1 MSGLIKYPEE
11 RAVEDA
17 AFGMGLTP
25 TRLCR
30 VLLPVWR
37 ADVRATVYDSE
48 PYDLIDRYLEAAIA
62 RGGLG
67 STEELAQFY
76 GLDPAVVGGAV
87 RFLTSIGHLT
97 RNGGGQLALT
107 DIGLRSVQEGKRYTR
122 ALEDRRYLYF
132 DGFTSRPLTRPY
144 YDERTVTF
152 VDGAGLAQL
161 LAETGREVFTPV
173 VRIPPQG
180 LGPQAL
186 TALAELPA
194 AERDRFNLPEQVV
207 APSFADAPEQVYL
220 PAYVVRVINRAGA
233 VAYLAYTQASQ
244 EADPEWTRVCAAA
257 DEVAMVV
264 ENEYRSGRDEGEE
277 SAVRRWVEKRS
288 AGRADVGWRDG
299 LLMATLPASAFS
311 DGGSLEP
318 RRIGSFVGMG
328 GWFFRLWCEDQRLR
342 HRALLDLTNSYLG
355 ARAKVDSDAAAKR
368 VARFGRQA
376 GLGPVSLAEVATL
389 ARNAGQQALAAQLDK
404 LAAFV

>member
-25 TRLCR
+25 SRLCR

-67 STEELAQFY
+67 SGEELAAFY
-76 GLDPAVVGGAV
+76 GLDLAVVGGAV

-97 RNGGGQLALT
+97 RNNGGQLALT
-107 DIGLRSVQEGKRYTR
+107 DIGQRSVREGKRYTR
-122 ALEDRRYLYF
+122 ALEDRRHLYF
-132 DGFTSRPLTRPY
+132 DGFACRPLTRPY

-152 VDGAGLAQL
+152 VDGAALAQF
-161 LAETGREVFTPV
+161 LAETGRGVFTPV
-173 VRIPPQG
+173 MRIPPHG

-186 TALAELPA
+186 AALAELPA

-207 APSFADAPEQVYL
+207 APSFAGVPEQVYL
-220 PAYVVRVINRAGA
+220 PAYVVRVINHAGA
-233 VAYLAYTQASQ
+233 VGYLAYTQASQ

-277 SAVRRWVEKRS
+277 SAVRQWVEKRFT
-288 AGRADVGWRDG
+288 GRADVGWRDG
-299 LLMATLPASAFS
+299 LLVATLPASAFA
-311 DGGSLEP
+311 DGDSLEP
-318 RRIGSFVGMG
+318 RWIGSFVKMD
-328 GWFFRLWCEDQRLR
+328 GWFFRLWCGDQRLR

-355 ARAKVDSDAAAKR
+355 ARARVDYDAAAKR
-368 VARFGRQA
+368 VARFGRQV

-389 ARNAGQQALAAQLDK
+389 ARNAREQALAAQLDK
-404 LAAFV
+404 VAG